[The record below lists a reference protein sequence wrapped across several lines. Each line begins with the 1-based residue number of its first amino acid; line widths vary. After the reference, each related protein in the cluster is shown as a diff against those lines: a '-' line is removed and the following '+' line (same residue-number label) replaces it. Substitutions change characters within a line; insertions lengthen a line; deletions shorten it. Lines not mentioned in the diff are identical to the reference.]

1 MEMKIQKLMKS
12 YGNKVALNNFSVT
25 LTKGIYGILGPNGA
39 GKSTLM
45 NLLTDNLKRDKGQI
59 LWNDRDIL
67 SYGAA
72 YRKRVGYMPQQQGYY
87 DELSARAFLNYMAK
101 LKGIARNQIKKEVER
116 VLYLVHLE
124 EAAGRKIGG
133 FSGGMKQRIMLAQAM
148 MGDPLLLILDEP
160 TAGVDP
166 KERIHIRNLISEMAE
181 NRVILLATHIVSDIE
196 CIADQVMLLK
206 EGELIKMDT
215 PQVLMEK
222 MHGKV
227 GEKPC
232 EKSEIAALQALYP
245 YGNILQR
252 KNGTV
257 IRVVKD
263 ELEEGFAVVD
273 NDISLEDVYLYYFGG

>member
-1 MEMKIQKLMKS
+1 MEIRKLTKS
-12 YGNKVALNNFSVT
+12 YGNKVALKELNLT
-25 LTKGIYGILGPNGA
+25 LDKGIYGILGPNGA

-59 LWNDRDIL
+59 LWNGKDIL
-67 SYGAA
+67 KYGGA
-72 YRKRVGYMPQQQGYY
+72 YRKQVGYMPQQQGYY
-87 DELSARAFLNYMAK
+87 DELSGRAFLNYMAQ
-101 LKGIARNQIKKEVER
+101 LKGIARKEVKKEVDR
-116 VLYLVHLE
+116 VLDLVHLSDVS
-124 EAAGRKIGG
+124 RKKIGG

-148 MGDPLLLILDEP
+148 MGEPKLLILDEP

-181 NRVILLATHIVSDIE
+181 NKIILLATHIVSDIE

-206 EGELIKMDT
+206 EGELVNMNT
-215 PQVLMEK
+215 PQMLMEQ

-227 GEKPC
+227 AEKPC
-232 EKSEIAALQALYP
+232 DKTEIAALQKQYP
-245 YGNILQR
+245 SGNILQR

-263 ELEEGFAVVD
+263 ELDEGFEIVD
-273 NDISLEDVYLYYFGG
+273 NDINLEDVYLYYFGE